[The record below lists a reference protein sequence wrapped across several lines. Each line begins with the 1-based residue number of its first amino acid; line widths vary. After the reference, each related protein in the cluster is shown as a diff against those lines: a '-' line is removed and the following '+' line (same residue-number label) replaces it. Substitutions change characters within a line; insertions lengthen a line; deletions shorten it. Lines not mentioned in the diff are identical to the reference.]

1 MKWNWNESFE
11 KMFECWFRVSLKMK
25 NVVVCCCCGIRV
37 ASFLFW
43 LFDSLEFSIVCVLLL
58 LLFDPMM

>member
-25 NVVVCCCCGIRV
+25 NVVVCCLLLWNQSCFI
-37 ASFLFW
+37 SFL
-43 LFDSLEFSIVCVLLL
+43 VV
-58 LLFDPMM
+58 